1 MTQAPKFDVTVGMP
15 VYDDPEGLR
24 RTVPTIFSQT
34 WAGRIRLLI
43 IDDGSGP
50 DTRDAIESLASA
62 YGGIEVIRNER
73 NRGRPRARN
82 QILENAGDGYL
93 AWMDAGDLW
102 HPRKLELQFAELAA
116 AEEETPDQHVICVC
130 PLHRYFLNLG
140 TSKLLVPEVQGDQL
154 YTALMAKTLYA
165 YLPAMLG
172 PAEAFRRVGFDER
185 LLRRQDYDLLV
196 RFLAG
201 GGRLV
206 STDPELPLF
215 TYLKS
220 DVGANARA
228 VARANRVIRAKHASL
243 YQRYEPE
250 VASQIKYNQHTLVAR
265 FHEANEEHRQAAVYR
280 WLARAA
286 ASDPLPS
293 RARRRVGRL
302 VRLADPVRKAGQRRL
317 RKYAPPA
324 RRALGFVRRG
334 DLRRLATAIRRRI
347 PILPDP
353 AGTEGRAPTAPTTA
367 SPAAPAAPATSSPA
381 APATSSSA
389 APASSATP
397 STTPPVTRSPVPSR
411 EQGRAIDELEALV
424 AAEAPAEVDVWLE
437 LEQAYR
443 HDGRLHS
450 ANEVLN
456 RALGQHP
463 GDHRLRAR
471 LVELLGLRREW
482 QAGVQEWR
490 ALHEENVAEDALT
503 ASTYR
508 RVARA
513 FREIDQPSAA
523 FEVASDGLRR
533 WPRDQRLDDELHR
546 SRALTLKWAAAMI
559 VTGTVPESEEDRG
572 GVVTELGFLAGEAGP
587 VEGDV
592 RLGSGDAP
600 RVALLLNGHELAATF
615 ASPAPDGAPVGRFA
629 INCSEVLDYLGDGDV
644 LTIESE
650 GAPVLWPEGG
660 TRLVVVPGHESR
672 SRELFKRLKAGH
684 VFMKFGRLSQGHTP
698 ESKRGILALYA
709 DIARLIEGELGYTT
723 YPFYGNLLGAIRDHD
738 FIGHDVGGFDVAYV
752 SGHDQPE
759 QVRGEVTTIA
769 RLLAAHDYYVQLHP
783 HSLYVRRSRNENHFV
798 DVNFAWFNPN
808 GELNMSYGWRYE
820 PVTDRD
826 GFYRPRQGAI
836 FGELVPVPGNA
847 EAVLGQLYGEHWAI
861 PMQGFDPV
869 AGIVRDDRYLMTRA
883 EMEALEAEEPDRI
896 RVRTVLTPSGE
907 TLHVG

>member
-1 MTQAPKFDVTVGMP
+1 MTQAPNFDVTVGMP
-15 VYDDPEGLR
+15 VYDDPEGLQ
-24 RTVPTIFSQT
+24 RTVPTVFSQT
-34 WAGRIRLLI
+34 WPGRIRLLI

-50 DTRDAIESLASA
+50 DTRAVIDSLASV

-102 HPRKLELQFAELAA
+102 HPRKLELQFAELAI

-140 TSKLLVPEVQGDQL
+140 TSKILVPEIQGDQL
-154 YTALMAKTLYA
+154 YNALMAKTLFA
-165 YLPAMLG
+165 YLQAMLG
-172 PAEAFRRVGFDER
+172 PAEAFRRLGFDER

-206 STDPELPLF
+206 STHPDLPLF

-243 YQRYEPE
+243 YRRYEPE
-250 VASQIKYNQHTLVAR
+250 VADQIRFNQHTLVAR
-265 FHEANEEHRQAAVYR
+265 FHEANGQHRQAAVYR

-286 ASDPLPS
+286 GSDPLPS
-293 RARRRVGRL
+293 RARRRVVRL
-302 VRLADPVRKAGQRRL
+302 VRLFDPLRKALRRPV

-324 RRALGFVRRG
+324 RRAIGFVRRG
-334 DLRRLATAIRRRI
+334 DVGRLATAIRRRI
-347 PILPDP
+347 PILPGPDETE
-353 AGTEGRAPTAPTTA
+353 GTERRAPAR
-367 SPAAPAAPATSSPA
+367 PATSSPTAPASPSPAA
-381 APATSSSA
+381 APAT
-389 APASSATP
+389 P
-397 STTPPVTRSPVPSR
+397 SPTAPVTRSPSG
-411 EQGRAIDELEALV
+411 GRNRTIDELEAIV
-424 AAEAPAEVDVWLE
+424 AAEEPAEVDVWLE

-450 ANEVLN
+450 ANEVLK

-482 QAGVQEWR
+482 EACVQEWR

-503 ASTYR
+503 PSTYR

-513 FREIDQPSAA
+513 FREIGQPSSA

-533 WPRDQRLDDELHR
+533 WPRDKRLDDELHR

-559 VTGTVPESEEDRG
+559 ATGTVPESDEDLG

-600 RVALLLNGHELAATF
+600 RVAFLLNGHELAATF

-629 INCSEVLDYLGDGDV
+629 INCGDVLHFLGDGDV

-650 GAPVLWPEGG
+650 GAPILWPEGG

-684 VFMKFGRLSQGHTP
+684 VFMKFGQLSLGHTT

-709 DIARLIEGELGYTT
+709 DIARLIEGEFGYTT

-783 HSLYVRRSRNENHFV
+783 HSLYVRRSRSENHFV

-808 GELNMSYGWRYE
+808 GELNMSYGWRYD

-826 GFYRPRQGAI
+826 GFFRPRQSAI

-847 EAVLGQLYGEHWAI
+847 EAVLEQLYGEHWAI

-869 AGIVRDDRYLMTRA
+869 AGIVRDDRYLMTRT
-883 EMEALEAEEPDRI
+883 ELEALEAEEPDRI